1 MKDIEAVIKQRGGKI
16 LEQIKLFDVYK
27 GEQVPEGMKSVAY
40 TLTFRSM
47 DRTLVDEEVNKTMS
61 KILHGLKTNLN
72 ATLRE

>member
-1 MKDIEAVIKQRGGKI
+1 
-16 LEQIKLFDVYK
+16 
-27 GEQVPEGMKSVAY
+27 MKSVAY